1 MDDQPLPASGS
12 LRVRKTELRVTWH
25 KAEPALEALLFA
37 RLDKGHDTLTAPH
50 GARTATVQN
59 DKRSVLHD
67 INFLPPA
74 DSGEIHIVGVLH
86 LFFSFFD
93 FLNDES
99 TPA

>member
-1 MDDQPLPASGS
+1 MNDQPFPASGS

-37 RLDKGHDTLTAPH
+37 RLDKGHDTLSAPH

-74 DSGEIHIVGVLH
+74 D
-86 LFFSFFD
+86 F
-93 FLNDES
+93 
-99 TPA
+99 